1 MFVNKFNKTRTAR
14 IFSWYFVFGLT
25 LQGFLYSHLDVILQ
39 EAFLISDKP
48 ETVIN
53 KLLIHMGLLKVCYFA
68 QYFGLLFCFES
79 LFDSSSRSVVDL
91 LDIRGG
97 ERREIFL
104 ARIFLSSDV
113 CRIFFTVYLEAACAG
128 FFYKFYTFLYIP
140 CSCRNVVSFS
150 RCLHEYFLEICQ
162 PPLSSVYLTVHP

>member
-68 QYFGLLFCFES
+68 
-79 LFDSSSRSVVDL
+79 
-91 LDIRGG
+91 
-97 ERREIFL
+97 
-104 ARIFLSSDV
+104 
-113 CRIFFTVYLEAACAG
+113 
-128 FFYKFYTFLYIP
+128 
-140 CSCRNVVSFS
+140 
-150 RCLHEYFLEICQ
+150 
-162 PPLSSVYLTVHP
+162 